1 MQVFEKKSALKHCLS
16 LFKKKK
22 KLIGFVPT
30 MGALH
35 DGHLS
40 LIANSIK
47 NNDITVVSIFI
58 NPTQFNNKED
68 LEKYPKTLKKDLA
81 LLKGIDC
88 ACDIVFVPTIKEI
101 YADDVISKTYSFDG
115 LESQMEGQFR
125 AGHFDGVATI
135 VHTFFEIVKPDTAYF
150 GEKDFQQLQ
159 IIKKMVQKNNLPVQ
173 VIGCPIFREED
184 GLAMS
189 SRNTRLTEKQRAAA
203 PFIFQ
208 TLNVIRAKTATKSI
222 DELTSFVKTEF
233 EKHPVLDLEYFTIA
247 EESTLLT
254 PEKRDSTKTYR
265 AFIAVHAG
273 EIRLIDNISLSEN

>member
-16 LFKKKK
+16 LFKKQK

-47 NNDITVVSIFI
+47 NNDITVVSVFI
-58 NPTQFNNKED
+58 NPTQFTNKED
-68 LEKYPKTLKKDLA
+68 LEKYPKTLENDLA
-81 LLKGIDC
+81 LLKNIDR
-88 ACDIVFVPTIKEI
+88 ACDVVFVPTVEEI
-101 YADDVISKTYSFDG
+101 YANKVVSKPYSFDG

-135 VHTFFEIVKPDTAYF
+135 VQTFFEIIRPDNAYF

-159 IIKKMVQKNNLPVQ
+159 IVKKMVHKNKLPVQ
-173 VIGCPIFREED
+173 IIGCPIFREED

-189 SRNTRLTEKQRAAA
+189 SRNTRLTKKHRTAA

-208 TLNVIRAKTATKSI
+208 TLHTIRSKAATKTV
-222 DELTSFVKTEF
+222 DELVDFVKTEF
-233 EKHPVLDLEYFTIA
+233 ERHPLLDLEYFTIA

-254 PEKRDSTKTYR
+254 TEKRDPTKKYR
-265 AFIAVHAG
+265 AFIAVNAG
-273 EIRLIDNISLSEN
+273 EIRLIDNISLTEN